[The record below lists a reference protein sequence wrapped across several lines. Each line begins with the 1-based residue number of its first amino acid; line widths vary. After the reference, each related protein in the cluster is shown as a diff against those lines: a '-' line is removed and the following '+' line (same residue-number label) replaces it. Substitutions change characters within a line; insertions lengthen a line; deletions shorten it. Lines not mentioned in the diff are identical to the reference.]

1 MKDDDLYISSLSTSL
16 ATIASNSSSKS
27 RIFEKVLDWEQYKVI
42 GSNVIIRMSP
52 DSNSLDVMN
61 LLTGSVIVIP
71 FEYVN
76 LLKEVYN
83 ISQVISNPP
92 KDRSHL
98 VDLVFTLFT
107 ISLEHQLGFSSTNL
121 KSQIVE
127 LYMLLEDPIVFINL
141 RSLIYRNAGISLPYF
156 LSYDH
161 SNGEEFY

>member
-27 RIFEKVLDWEQYKVI
+27 RIFEKVLDWEKYKVI

-98 VDLVFTLFT
+98 VDLIFTLFT
-107 ISLEHQLGFSSTNL
+107 ISLEIGRAH
-121 KSQIVE
+121 V
-127 LYMLLEDPIVFINL
+127 
-141 RSLIYRNAGISLPYF
+141 
-156 LSYDH
+156 
-161 SNGEEFY
+161 